1 MSDNQESKRIHPL
14 FAGAAVS
21 VILASL
27 VGVAAM
33 TGLLPSSQ
41 SAAKTEAV
49 AASAAS
55 MTAAT
60 ATPASMPMTTNASPQ
75 QPAVANG
82 GAVAGASGAAAI
94 AQNTA
99 PTTSPSSS
107 TPEHQ
112 APKICQTCGVVASI
126 RAVEQEEAHSSGL
139 GAVAGAVLGGVL
151 GHQVGN
157 GNGRTLATV
166 AGAVGGGFA
175 GNTVEKRTH
184 TTTVYE
190 VKVKLDN
197 GHYKTFSSSTQPAYH
212 EGDRVRVSHG
222 SVVAD

>member
-14 FAGAAVS
+14 VAGAAVS
-21 VILASL
+21 VIVASL

-49 AASAAS
+49 AASSAS
-55 MTAAT
+55 MTGAMAI
-60 ATPASMPMTTNASPQ
+60 PASMPMTTNASPQ
-75 QPAVANG
+75 QQAVANG
-82 GAVAGASGAAAI
+82 GANGATTM

-99 PTTSPSSS
+99 PTITPSSPTS
-107 TPEHQ
+107 ERQ
-112 APKICQTCGVVASI
+112 AAKICQTCGVVESI
-126 RAVEQEEAHSSGL
+126 RAIEQEEAHGSGL

-151 GHQVGN
+151 GNQVGN

-184 TTTVYE
+184 TMTVYE